1 MEERERKIYK
11 VTLIGT
17 VVNAVLIALKF
28 VAGLLGRSS
37 AMIADA
43 VHSLTDFVTDVI
55 VLVFVH
61 LSGKPR
67 DKGHEYGHGKFET
80 FATLLIGVLLVGAG
94 IGLMINGIRLVIASL
109 HGETLP
115 EPNWIALSVAIIS
128 IVSKEIL
135 YRYTVKVGKEVRS
148 EAVVANAWHHRSDA
162 ISSLGTLV
170 GIAGAMFFGVKWRI
184 LDPLAAVVVSLFI
197 IKSGWDIIKP
207 STAELLE
214 ASLPDKDVEEISEI
228 IRSVPGV
235 KDFHNLRTRKVGN
248 EIAVD
253 VHIKLDGNLSLVEA
267 HNIATEVEKGIRS
280 RFGEGSMINVHME
293 PWREDV
299 KDEEKSSNLTEDG
312 LRKKLAK

>member
-1 MEERERKIYK
+1 MEEREKKIYK

-28 VAGLLGRSS
+28 VAGVLGRSS

-109 HGETLP
+109 NGETLP

-135 YRYTVKVGKEVRS
+135 YRYTVKVGKQVRS

-214 ASLPDKDVEEISEI
+214 ASLPDKEVNEISEI

-253 VHIKLDGNLSLVEA
+253 VHIKLDGNLTLVEA

-280 RFGEGSMINVHME
+280 HFGEGSMINVHME
-293 PWREDV
+293 PWKEGV
-299 KDEEKSSNLTEDG
+299 KYAEKSSNRTEEG
-312 LRKKLAK
+312 LRKKLVK

>member
-28 VAGLLGRSS
+28 VAGVLGRSS